1 MFKNK
6 KSKKNPFLGFPNQKG
21 QGLIEYLIIVALV
34 AVAGIAVIKVVGQN
48 VQAQFAN
55 VAKAIQGESGK
66 VQTEKVSESH
76 YKKKDMSDFFK
87 GASNHG
93 NSKR

>member
-1 MFKNK
+1 MFHPK
-6 KSKKNPFLGFPNQKG
+6 KHLNEKG

-34 AVAGIAVIKVVGQN
+34 AVAGIAVMKVVGQN
-48 VQAQFAN
+48 VQAQFSN

-66 VQTEKVSESH
+66 VSMDEITETH

-87 GASNHG
+87 GAAN
-93 NSKR
+93 KEK